1 MNVNNTFYVKA
12 GTPLWL
18 RLELGSGYLTDYLIR
33 PPFLPIFSCISLG
46 YALKKRSWNP
56 RLTYLT
62 LLVSAY
68 LVFIFLVGGDHMQ
81 SYRLLLPVIPLMSGL
96 ITIALSQTLVS
107 NRKLTINLITL
118 SILMFSSLQLWDKS
132 LNPLKEDPAASVGT
146 IVGKYIESA
155 WPAGSLVALNTAG
168 STPYY
173 AGSHTYIDM
182 LGLNDPTIANRV
194 IENVELPLQKIP
206 GHLKGDGKYVLSRQ
220 PDYIILGPAEGTEA
234 THPWYLSDLELV
246 RDPQFH
252 RDYVVRRI
260 RLDRN
265 GNVISGGGLIFTYY
279 EKVNHK
285 EE

>member
-1 MNVNNTFYVKA
+1 VPNTFYVKA

-18 RLELGSGYLTDYLIR
+18 RLESGTYYLKDYFIR
-33 PPFLPIFSCISLG
+33 PPFLPILTCISLG
-46 YALKKRSWNP
+46 YSLKKRSWNS

-96 ITIALSQTLVS
+96 FTTALSLTLES
-107 NRKLTINLITL
+107 SRKVTITLITL
-118 SILMFSSLQLWDKS
+118 SVLMLSSLQLWDKT
-132 LNPLKEDPAASVGT
+132 LNPQKEDPATSVGT
-146 IVGKYIESA
+146 IVGKYIEFA

-173 AGSHTYIDM
+173 AGSHTFIDM
-182 LGLNDPTIANRV
+182 LGLNDPIIAKRV

-220 PDYIILGPAEGTEA
+220 PDYIILGPGEGTDA
-234 THPWYLSDLELV
+234 TQPWYLSDLELS
-246 RDPQFH
+246 RDPLFH
-252 RDYVVRRI
+252 RDYAVHRI

-265 GNVISGGGLIFTYY
+265 GNEVSGGGLIFTYY
-279 EKVNHK
+279 ERINHQ